1 MIHAFTKPDDT
12 CLILSPVYYPFYNVV
27 TNNHRKLVTVDL
39 DYRDGYFTMNEEA
52 IEKAIVEN
60 QVKMFIQCSPH
71 NPAGRVW
78 TEEELDRILAICQ
91 RHNVLVV
98 SDEIH
103 QDIVIGDHP
112 FVPAAV
118 VGGGKYRDMV
128 VTLNSASKT
137 FNLATLLHSHIIIT
151 NEALRKTYDEFA
163 SGLNRTEVSI
173 MGMLATKVGYERGED
188 WLDGMLS
195 VVKDNYRYLK
205 EKLEKELPKLTVCT
219 LEGSYLVLLDLR
231 AYVKPEDMEEFVQK
245 RCRLGVDY
253 GQWFGK
259 GYEGFIRLNL
269 ATDPALVRRAA
280 QNIAA
285 EAKQAAAT

>member
-1 MIHAFTKPDDT
+1 M
-12 CLILSPVYYPFYNVV
+12 
-27 TNNHRKLVTVDL
+27 
-39 DYRDGYFTMNEEA
+39 
-52 IEKAIVEN
+52 
-60 QVKMFIQCSPH
+60 
-71 NPAGRVW
+71 W

-118 VGGGKYRDMV
+118 VGDGKYRDMV

-137 FNLATLLHSHIIIT
+137 F
-151 NEALRKTYDEFA
+151 E
-163 SGLNRTEVSI
+163 
-173 MGMLATKVGYERGED
+173 
-188 WLDGMLS
+188 
-195 VVKDNYRYLK
+195 
-205 EKLEKELPKLTVCT
+205 
-219 LEGSYLVLLDLR
+219 YLVLLDLR